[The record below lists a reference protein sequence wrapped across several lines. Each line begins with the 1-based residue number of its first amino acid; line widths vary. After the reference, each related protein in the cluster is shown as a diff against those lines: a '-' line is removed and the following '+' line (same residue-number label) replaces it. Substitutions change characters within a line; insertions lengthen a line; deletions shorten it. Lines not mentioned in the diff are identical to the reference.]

1 MKKLVVLF
9 CCLAVVVFVV
19 YQIVIYYDNN
29 FPHGR
34 MRQTPG
40 VRAYEQPL
48 LIMETGVVPVSGGEA
63 LLRVA
68 DGKKLKS
75 PPANND
81 QEIIAVGQNGYI
93 NYCAMCHG
101 PNYDGKGT
109 VGQSFAPLPPDLR
122 SARIQ
127 EQAEGQLFQHI
138 SYGVGGSGRQPALH
152 STIQIDNRW
161 AIVAYIRALQ
171 RSQNASA
178 EDVPEEVL
186 KDLN

>member
-1 MKKLVVLF
+1 MKKLIVF
-9 CCLAVVVFVV
+9 FFCLAVVLFGV

-48 LIMETGVVPVSGGEA
+48 LIMEHGIVPITGGEA
-63 LLRVA
+63 VLRVA

-75 PPANND
+75 PLVASD
-81 QEIIAVGQNGYI
+81 ALVIAAGNNGYL
-93 NYCAMCHG
+93 NYCVMCHG
-101 PNYDGKGT
+101 LDHDGKGT

-122 SARIQ
+122 SSRIQ

-161 AIVAYIRALQ
+161 EIVAFIKSLGPR
-171 RSQNASA
+171 N
-178 EDVPEEVL
+178 
-186 KDLN
+186 

>member
-1 MKKLVVLF
+1 MKRLNVFF
-9 CCLAVVVFVV
+9 CCLAVVLFVV
-19 YQIVIYYDNN
+19 YQVVIYYDNN

-48 LIMETGVVPVSGGEA
+48 LIMETGVVPVTGGEA

-75 PPANND
+75 PMVIND
-81 QEIIAVGQNGYI
+81 AQVIAAGQNGYL

-101 PNYDGKGT
+101 SNHDGMGT

-122 SARIQ
+122 SSRIQ
-127 EQAEGQLFQHI
+127 DQAEGQLFQHI
-138 SYGVGGSGRQPALH
+138 SYGIGGSGRQPALH

-161 AIVAYIRALQ
+161 AIVAFIKSLGPR
-171 RSQNASA
+171 N
-178 EDVPEEVL
+178 
-186 KDLN
+186 